1 MRSCVG
7 TLSSLPHLRKP
18 PREVGADPSLVTM
31 KVVGSMENG
40 GNLFWGR
47 QLRPELCSQALKKE
61 IVLLQPC
68 LAAASSSV
76 EGNDSGRWGPFHPFW
91 LNELGHVTIL
101 TNVIQFFHFIIIII
115 TEKQRLLRLGFSRS
129 IRLWWQ
135 DSSSSRGTSHDSV
148 LCLLYTFPK
157 LNF

>member
-1 MRSCVG
+1 MESRVRSCVG

-18 PREVGADPSLVTM
+18 PREVGAGPSLVTM
-31 KVVGSMENG
+31 KVVGSMANG

-76 EGNDSGRWGPFHPFW
+76 EGNDSGREAKVAPVGFFKKYPA
-91 LNELGHVTIL
+91 LVTGL
-101 TNVIQFFHFIIIII
+101 FFFTWYFLNVIFNILNKKI
-115 TEKQRLLRLGFSRS
+115 
-129 IRLWWQ
+129 
-135 DSSSSRGTSHDSV
+135 
-148 LCLLYTFPK
+148 YNYFPYS
-157 LNF
+157 